1 MRDTLHI
8 ETKRTKII
16 ATLGP
21 SITKDLFSFDDL
33 KDPKKKET
41 VKHAYEKMREIILN
55 GVTCV
60 RLNLS
65 HGTHE
70 EHAVRIKIAR
80 EVAKSLNRNIAIM
93 LDTKGPEIRIHK
105 CEGDKVVIKEN
116 DLVDIY
122 TRKKVLGNRHEF
134 SCSD

>member
-1 MRDTLHI
+1 MKNTINI
-8 ETKRTKII
+8 ENKRTKII

-21 SITKDLFSFDDL
+21 SITKDLFKLTDL
-33 KDPKKKET
+33 KNPKKKGYLLY
-41 VKHAYEKMREIILN
+41 AYEKMKEIILN

-65 HGTHE
+65 HGSHE

-80 EVAKSLNRNIAIM
+80 EVAKSLDRNIAIM

-105 CEGDKVVIKEN
+105 CVSDKVIIN
-116 DLVDIY
+116 
-122 TRKKVLGNRHEF
+122 
-134 SCSD
+134 